1 MNTHP
6 TRRRFIAISAAAA
19 GAALVPGAAPARI
32 APVRW
37 RGVALGAT
45 ASLDLVH
52 PDRAVAER
60 AIDTAIAE
68 VHRLEAVFSLYRPDS
83 ALVRLNRAGALDQ
96 PPLDLVRCLSD
107 AGHYAE
113 RTGGAFDPTV
123 QPLWTLYSR
132 HFANDDADPA
142 GPPPAAVARAVA
154 LVDYRKLAVTPARI
168 AFAKPGMAV
177 TLNGIA
183 QGYITD
189 RVTELLREQGFTNV
203 LVNMGEIRGSGRKD
217 GGDSWM
223 AGIEDPRGG
232 KDLLRRVALDNT
244 AIATS
249 AGSGTPFDR
258 TGRFHHLFDP
268 HSGASAAEW
277 DTVSVVAAT
286 ATEADALS
294 TGFSVLH
301 PDAVTRIAATLG
313 VNVYARDHAGRTVID
328 TV

>member
-1 MNTHP
+1 MTAQL
-6 TRRRFIAISAAAA
+6 TRRRFITVSAAAA
-19 GAALVPGAAPARI
+19 GSTLLPGAPSARLR
-32 APVRW
+32 PVRW
-37 RGVALGAT
+37 QGIAMGAA

-52 PDRAVAER
+52 PDRAVAEA
-60 AIDTAIAE
+60 AITDAVAE
-68 VHRLEAVFSLYRPDS
+68 VRRLEAVFSLYQDDS
-83 ALVRLNRAGALDQ
+83 ALVRLNRTGALDR

-107 AGHYAE
+107 AGHYAQL
-113 RTGGAFDPTV
+113 TGGAFDPTV

-132 HFANDDADPA
+132 HFAAPDADPA
-142 GPPPAAVARAVA
+142 GPPKTDLAEAVA
-154 LVDYRKLAVTPARI
+154 LVDYRQMTITPSRI
-168 AFAKPGMAV
+168 VFAKPGMAV

-189 RVTELLREQGFTNV
+189 RVTELLRQRGFADI

-217 GGDSWM
+217 DGAPWT
-223 AGIEDPRGG
+223 AGIRKDGG
-232 KDLLRRVALDNT
+232 LRRVALKDK

-268 HSGASAAEW
+268 RSGASAARW
-277 DTVSVVAAT
+277 SSFSVVAAT

-294 TGFSVLH
+294 TGFSAL
-301 PDAVTRIAATLG
+301 DETTVTRIAASLAVG
-313 VNVYARDHAGRTVID
+313 VHAIDVKGRTVVD